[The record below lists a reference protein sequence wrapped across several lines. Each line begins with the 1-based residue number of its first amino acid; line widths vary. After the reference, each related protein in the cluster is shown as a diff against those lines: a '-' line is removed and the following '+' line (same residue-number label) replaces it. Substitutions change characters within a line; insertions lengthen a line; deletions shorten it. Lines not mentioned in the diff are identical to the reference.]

1 MDPGAADTEG
11 FRRDVQHIAAYLYA
25 DDDLLTLTRVARI
38 QLAITT
44 LTELFVRVGLC
55 KHISKTVSMNY
66 HPCSAL
72 GVHSVEAYGLRMM
85 VEVHT
90 YRERLCQQVHCP
102 ERNMERVAGYLASH
116 R

>member
-1 MDPGAADTEG
+1 MDLGAADTEG

-72 GVHSVEAYGLRMM
+72 GVHSVEAYDLRITG
-85 VEVHT
+85 EGHT
-90 YRERLCQQVHCP
+90 SRERLFQGDRCP
-102 ERNMERVAGYLASH
+102 KCNV
-116 R
+116 